1 MLASTWAGRRL
12 AGFRNLP
19 AADRDAVRDVL
30 ARFAQLVADLPQIAE
45 AEINPLRV
53 LEDGRGALALDVR
66 IRIAVRKGT

>member
-19 AADRDAVRDVL
+19 AADKNAVRDVL